1 VNERDL
7 GDRLGIDRDIFRR
20 GCGKY
25 PWKVVT
31 SEEISP
37 SLESEQD
44 AVSGVPP
51 VPIGAPPVVVALLVH
66 QPGPWFAETLASIA
80 AQDYSRIQTI
90 VFLTSVSPT
99 EELTRQ
105 IRTTLP
111 EAVIRVVEGNPGYG
125 PVMNEVQRIVEGV
138 GGFFCFIHDDVA
150 LRPDTVTK
158 LIEETFRSN
167 AGVVGPKLVQWD
179 DPSQL
184 QHVGLGADRI
194 GEIDSLIEP
203 YERDQEQH
211 DAVRDVFFLPSACI
225 VVRADLFRELG
236 GFAPDIPFFGEDL
249 EFCWRAHLS
258 GARVLV
264 VPAAVVRHR
273 ERFDERNPDIA
284 RPALEARHRVRTVAT
299 LSGRLQLPGVMVQLF
314 ITSLIETVVG
324 IFTGGLRRS
333 VATLRAAVAVLLDT
347 RYILRRRGE
356 VRPYRRIAAG
366 EIHDLQVR
374 GSARFTSFMR
384 HRRAIAQQQMK
395 ENRKR
400 GFRLRGGS
408 RIIGVIAF
416 AAVFVILIGSRDII
430 GSGVT
435 SVGEF
440 LPLRSGSGS
449 PAKLLTNYLTNWTS
463 VGFGH
468 VGAQPTAHVFLALG
482 GLLVFGK
489 LALLQ
494 TLCVVG
500 AIVIGCLGMA
510 SVGSVF
516 QNSRARLVGAIVYA
530 AIPLPYVSIAY
541 GRLGALLCYA
551 ALPWMLHFFAMS
563 STAQSTN
570 QRSQLFARAILLAG
584 VTTAF
589 VPSFALL
596 VLLAGVL
603 WLLGD
608 VLAGT
613 HRKQVLWSGLFA
625 VVVAIGATIVQVPW
639 LNSMVASDAWNWF
652 TGSTTHTGNQLGL
665 QNLAQLDFGSLRFG
679 VAILALYLPVIAGLV
694 IVKPERFVWAVR
706 SATFVMG
713 AGALAVI
720 ADQGRLSVTTPEPAI
735 MLVVVACGL
744 SLASATCVTAV
755 TEDLRHD
762 AFGWRQPIGWVVA
775 VAILASIVPTLVNA
789 ADGRWHQPRVSLSQ
803 LLVQLPTDPP
813 EGDFNTVFVGDPR
826 VLQIPSTEIN
836 QEISYAVVDDGELT
850 ILDRWQSAQSPM
862 TASMDRAMN
871 AIISKST
878 SRGGRLLAPLAVR
891 YIVIPL
897 IDGGVSSYGRPLPV
911 PNGLTEALSVQ
922 LDFRR
927 VYSASDLMI
936 FENMTWL
943 PTLSV
948 LDSETAVISSQ
959 GGDDILLSSSL
970 RAASPLRFG
979 SDFARLS
986 LGVVDGGTV
995 HLAVPFSE
1003 NIRLNVGGAEVTP
1016 RVAFGGTTAF
1026 DLPVTG
1032 TAVLAYSTPVTHYV
1046 LVLVQLAMWC
1056 VLVAIAIDARRLR
1069 RRWRGGSQ
1077 RINVSLREQG

>member
-1 VNERDL
+1 M
-7 GDRLGIDRDIFRR
+7 
-20 GCGKY
+20 
-25 PWKVVT
+25 T
-31 SEEISP
+31 SQEISP
-37 SLESEQD
+37 LLESAQD
-44 AVSGVPP
+44 S
-51 VPIGAPPVVVALLVH
+51 PIGAPPVVVALLVH
-66 QPGPWFAETLASIA
+66 QPGEWFAETLASIA

-90 VFLTSVSPT
+90 LFLTSTSPT
-99 EELTRQ
+99 EELSRQ
-105 IRTTLP
+105 IRRALP

-138 GGFFCFIHDDVA
+138 GGFFCFTHDDVA

-179 DPSQL
+179 DPSLL

-203 YERDQEQH
+203 DERDQEQH

-225 VVRADLFRELG
+225 VVRADLFRELD

-273 ERFDERNPDIA
+273 ERFNERNPDIG

-314 ITSLIETVVG
+314 VTSLVEMIFGV
-324 IFTGGLRRS
+324 FTGGLRRS
-333 VATLRAAVAVLLDT
+333 MTTLRAAVAVLLDT
-347 RYILRRRGE
+347 RYIVRRRGE

-374 GSARFTSFMR
+374 GSARFTSFVR
-384 HRRAIAQQQMK
+384 HRRAIAQQQRK
-395 ENRKR
+395 EDRKR
-400 GFRLRGGS
+400 GFRLRGGQ
-408 RIIGVIAF
+408 RIVGVIAL
-416 AAVFVILIGSRDII
+416 AVALVILIGSRGII
-430 GSGVT
+430 GNGVT

-449 PAKLLTNYLTNWTS
+449 PGKLLANYLTNWTS

-500 AIVIGCLGMA
+500 AIVIGILGMV
-510 SVGSVF
+510 SVGAVF
-516 QNSRARLVGAIVYA
+516 QNSRARLVGAVVYA
-530 AIPLPYVSIAY
+530 AVPLPYVSIAY

-551 ALPWMLHFFAMS
+551 ALPWMLRFFAMS
-563 STAQSTN
+563 STAQSAN
-570 QRSQLFARAILLAG
+570 QRSQLLARAILLAG
-584 VTTAF
+584 VITAF

-596 VLLAGVL
+596 VALIGIL
-603 WLLGD
+603 WLVGD

-613 HRKQVLWSGLFA
+613 HRRQVLWSGLFA
-625 VVVAIGATIVQVPW
+625 IVVTSGATIVQVPW
-639 LNSMVASDAWNWF
+639 LNSMVANNAWNWF
-652 TGSTTHTGNQLGL
+652 TGSTSDTGNQLGL
-665 QNLAQLDFGSLRFG
+665 LPLAQLDFGSLRFG
-679 VAILALYLPVIAGLV
+679 VITLALYLPVIAGLA
-694 IVKPERFVWAVR
+694 IVKAERFVWAVR
-706 SATFVMG
+706 SATLVVG
-713 AGALAVI
+713 AGALTVI
-720 ADQGRLSVTTPEPAI
+720 ADQGRIGVTTPEPAI

-744 SLASATCVTAV
+744 ALASATCFTAV
-755 TEDLRHD
+755 TEDLRHA
-762 AFGWRQPIGWVVA
+762 AFGWRQPIGWIVVA
-775 VAILASIVPTLVNA
+775 AVVSSIVPTLVNA

-803 LLVQLPTDPP
+803 LLVQLPTNPP
-813 EGDFNTVFVGDPR
+813 EGDYNTVFIGDPR
-826 VLQIPSTEIN
+826 VLQIPSTEIS

-850 ILDRWQSAQSPM
+850 IRDRWQSAQSPM
-862 TASMDRAMN
+862 AASMDRAMD
-871 AIISKST
+871 AIIRKST

-891 YIVIPL
+891 YVVVPL

-911 PNGLTEALSVQ
+911 PTGLTDALSAQ

-927 VYSASDLMI
+927 VYSASDLII
-936 FENMTWL
+936 FENVFWL

-959 GGDDILLSSSL
+959 GGDEALLSSSL

-979 SDFARLS
+979 SDFDRLS
-986 LGVVDGGTV
+986 LGVVAGGTV
-995 HLAVPFSE
+995 HLAVPFNE
-1003 NIRLNVGGAEVTP
+1003 NIRLEVDGAEVAP
-1016 RVAFGGTTAF
+1016 RVAFGGATAF
-1026 DLPVTG
+1026 DLPVAG
-1032 TAVLAYSTPVTHYV
+1032 TAVLTYSTPVTHYV
-1046 LVLVQLAMWC
+1046 LVLVQVAMWC
-1056 VLVAIAIDARRLR
+1056 VLVAIAIDVRRLR